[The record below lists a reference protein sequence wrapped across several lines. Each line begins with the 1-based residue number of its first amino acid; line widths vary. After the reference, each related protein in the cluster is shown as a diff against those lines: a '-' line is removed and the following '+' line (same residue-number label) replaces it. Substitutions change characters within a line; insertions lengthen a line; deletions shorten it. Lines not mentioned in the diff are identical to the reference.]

1 MPTHE
6 PSPPADRDLSPS
18 LSFRVDDLDADEQI
32 SAAFFR
38 LVSVHKD
45 MLVSLAE
52 HDSADGA
59 RSFYVLYDGSATWD
73 HPGVPQYV
81 ALHLQR
87 DLDRRTF
94 SFERAT
100 LPLSS
105 MAQSWLIRRGCPPEF
120 LTLDPERGTAP
131 ADEAT
136 QALEQRLMRDGDHY
150 ALGWSHTQDDPDD
163 WLTLAVLRALDER
176 ALSPFRVVV
185 EEVDLEAGTHT
196 LREGGF
202 DSVEEALQW
211 CDDRLGGVSK
221 DLPPVRPTPSLSRPA
236 PAPKPATSRPSG
248 RSR

>member
-1 MPTHE
+1 M
-6 PSPPADRDLSPS
+6 
-18 LSFRVDDLDADEQI
+18 DDLNADEQI

-38 LVSVHKD
+38 LVGVNED

-52 HDSADGA
+52 HHSTDDA

-81 ALHLQR
+81 GLHLQR
-87 DLDRRTF
+87 DQERRTF
-94 SFERAT
+94 RFERAT
-100 LPLSS
+100 LPLPS
-105 MAQSWLIRRGCPPEF
+105 MAQSWLIHRGCPPEA

-131 ADEAT
+131 ADQAT
-136 QALEQRLMRDGDHY
+136 RALEQRLMRDGDHY

-163 WLTLAVLRALDER
+163 WVTLAVLRALDER
-176 ALSPFRVVV
+176 APSPFRVVV
-185 EEVDLEAGTHT
+185 EEVDIEAGTHT

-211 CDDRLGGVSK
+211 CDDRLGGESK
-221 DLPPVRPTPSLSRPA
+221 ALPPVRPTPSLSRPA